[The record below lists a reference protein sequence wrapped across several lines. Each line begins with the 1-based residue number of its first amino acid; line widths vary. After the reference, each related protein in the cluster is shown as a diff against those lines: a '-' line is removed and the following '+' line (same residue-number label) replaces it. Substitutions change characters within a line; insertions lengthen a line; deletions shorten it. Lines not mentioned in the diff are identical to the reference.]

1 MVCRAP
7 DFETHQYT
15 HVLPSQWKMWE
26 KISKD
31 HICTCMMIYDCI
43 TQAPPPP
50 RQPRD
55 GPSKDPPKGSSSWE
69 QLQMNYKEVHFC
81 PQHCEHKGQNPA
93 NPNQSTVEV
102 KNEWNNTVCTLFQ
115 SSQLLAKA
123 LLHRSTKK
131 HHGGLSFSS
140 SSRSSHGRW
149 SSCRTAPAFTKRQL
163 RIHVSWLPWQPST
176 GEQAD
181 LTSQM
186 KTDHLETLG
195 QLSQES
201 PTCEDVLV
209 PSPGAAWTWEMW
221 MFWQELPRD
230 STQKTVRT
238 CENPFLVSGTTVVDR
253 PRHLWARFA
262 TCETCTAP
270 VLTSSDPQIASNMVS
285 CFMSMQDEIGYSMTC
300 LRTPAI
306 LKQSKGSWVCFNQ
319 ASVYPGISESTVASQ
334 RRRATWA
341 KKSAWKEAKTRSG
354 MSS

>member
-1 MVCRAP
+1 
-7 DFETHQYT
+7 
-15 HVLPSQWKMWE
+15 
-26 KISKD
+26 
-31 HICTCMMIYDCI
+31 
-43 TQAPPPP
+43 
-50 RQPRD
+50 
-55 GPSKDPPKGSSSWE
+55 
-69 QLQMNYKEVHFC
+69 MNYCIYSVLIIPIGYAGFV
-81 PQHCEHKGQNPA
+81 A
-93 NPNQSTVEV
+93 S
-102 KNEWNNTVCTLFQ
+102 
-115 SSQLLAKA
+115 
-123 LLHRSTKK
+123 LHQKTPWRAIRR
-131 HHGGLSFSS
+131 HNRLSFSS

-176 GEQAD
+176 GAQPD

-186 KTDHLETLG
+186 TTDHLETLG

-262 TCETCTAP
+262 TCETCAAP
-270 VLTSSDPQIASNMVS
+270 DPTSSDPQIASSKVS
-285 CFMSMQDEIGYSMTC
+285 CFMSMQDEIGYSMTW
-300 LRTPAI
+300 LPTPAV